1 MLRIIAVLVLGAIL
15 LPAAAALA
23 ADGESPVVESLAV
36 GQADSLYLGQINAP
50 RVDAPIVDR
59 FRNDNGSEQ

>member
-1 MLRIIAVLVLGAIL
+1 MLRIIAALVLGAIL

-23 ADGESPVVESLAV
+23 ADGDGPMALGDQTGSV
-36 GQADSLYLGQINAP
+36 YLGQINAP
-50 RVDAPIVDR
+50 QVDAPIVDQ